1 MAAHRAVLTVPGTAG
16 LATADRLVALLGDD
30 LDHGGPDTSFSPFWS
45 NVGLGFALPS
55 PADATPGLASSTGFA
70 GGPAA
75 AARGGP
81 AAAARAGARGPG
93 IATLYLHLNRVTR
106 ALGAPFLEVPGRLRR
121 EARTALSVEQDLEA
135 GRLRVAFCAP
145 DTFVVEAEGVP
156 HGRLAFLDEPE
167 LRGLRVERRGAER
180 RYLARVATLDARD
193 PDPALPLVVGARL
206 AHGAWDDAD
215 GTGRLRADADGSW
228 CLIVTVALLEVDDG
242 RIDAAL
248 DAAPE
253 SVDEAR
259 DRSRGWLAEAL
270 GGWRLPRS
278 DPAAERLAAA
288 AAYALL
294 ANGAAAPGLLAG
306 PARGAE
312 PQGHRAP
319 GTRPAPAAPGRR
331 VASYP
336 SRGGY
341 PVHFLWDACFHVL
354 GLEAMAPQLAT
365 DALEVLTDNLRPDGK
380 LPHFVAATWVRPG
393 ASQPPLVGWAAERLV
408 TARGDLG
415 LARRVLPALVANHRW
430 WLANRGTHFG
440 LLRCDDPY
448 ESGWDD
454 TPRLDGGPIL
464 ALDMNAYLLRSL
476 HAAARMAE
484 RLGDAALAADQRA
497 HARRLDAALLRHLY
511 DGERNLFLD
520 ADAETGER
528 RPLLTP
534 AAFLPLWAGVS
545 LDRERTRA
553 MVRDALLDPE
563 RLFGPVP
570 FPSVAYDDPAF
581 RPDHWWRGPAWPPIM
596 LLMIELLHD
605 LGFTTEARD
614 AEERVYRLLLRDGEL
629 RELFDA
635 RTGAGLGQRHQGWT
649 AAAFL
654 WLVARRAE
662 RASEAAA

>member
-1 MAAHRAVLTVPGTAG
+1 MPGDAG
-16 LATADRLVALLGDD
+16 RATADHLVALLGDD

-55 PADATPGLASSTGFA
+55 PVDATPGLASSTGFA

-75 AARGGP
+75 ARGAP
-81 AAAARAGARGPG
+81 ARASVRGPG

-106 ALGAPFLEVPGRLRR
+106 ALGAPFLDAPGRLVR
-121 EARTALSVEQDLEA
+121 ESRTALSVEQDLGA

-145 DTFVVEAEGVP
+145 DTFVVEAAGVA
-156 HGRLAFLDEPE
+156 HARLAFLDDPE

-180 RYLARVATLDARD
+180 RYHARVATLDARD
-193 PDPALPLVVGARL
+193 PDPAMPLAVGACL
-206 AHGAWDDAD
+206 AHGAWDDT
-215 GTGRLRADADGSW
+215 GVLGRLRAADDGAW
-228 CLIVTVALLEVDDG
+228 RLIVTVALLEVDAA
-242 RIDAAL
+242 RIEAAL
-248 DAAPE
+248 DAAPT
-253 SVDEAR
+253 SFVEAR
-259 DRSRGWLAEAL
+259 DRSRSWLAEAL

-278 DPAAERLAAA
+278 EPEAERLAAA

-306 PARGAE
+306 PARGAD
-312 PQGHRAP
+312 PSRQ
-319 GTRPAPAAPGRR
+319 PAAGQR

-354 GLEAMAPQLAT
+354 GLEAMAPRLAT

-393 ASQPPLVGWAAERLV
+393 ASQPPLVGWATERLV
-408 TARGDLG
+408 TSRGDLG

-430 WLANRGTHFG
+430 WLANRGTRFG

-553 MVRDALLDPE
+553 MVRGALLDPE

-570 FPSVAYDDPAF
+570 FPSVAYDEPAF
-581 RPDHWWRGPAWPPIM
+581 RPDRWWRGPAWPPIT
-596 LLMIELLHD
+596 LLMIELLHH
-605 LGFTTEARD
+605 LGFTAEARE

-635 RTGAGLGQRHQGWT
+635 RTGSGLGQRHQGWT

-662 RASEAAA
+662 RASEAVA